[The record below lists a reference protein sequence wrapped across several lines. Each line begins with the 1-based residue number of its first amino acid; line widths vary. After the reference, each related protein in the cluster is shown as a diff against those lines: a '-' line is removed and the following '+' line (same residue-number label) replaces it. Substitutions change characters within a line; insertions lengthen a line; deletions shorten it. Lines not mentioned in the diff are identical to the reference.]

1 MTTAAQ
7 LPARADIPVEETWA
21 LDSIFATPADWEEAC
36 RTLEG
41 LLPELAAFQGRLAE
55 GPAVLLAAIQK
66 LEEAGTLLGKVSVY
80 ASNAASVD
88 TFDQAAT
95 ARMGQARSL
104 GARAG
109 AAMAFFDPELMSIGF
124 DTLKEWIHSTPEL
137 VFFAHYVDRLE
148 KRSPHVRS
156 TEVEE
161 VLALAGDP
169 FSGAFNSFNML
180 TNADLTFQ
188 PATDSAGAELEIG
201 QSSIGSLITHPD
213 RQVRR
218 SAWQNYSDGYLAFKN
233 TSASI
238 LTTAF
243 KQDVFSARVRR
254 YPSALHA
261 SLEPNN
267 VPVEVFHNLIE
278 VFRSNL
284 PTWHR
289 YWRIRRKALGLESFG
304 VYDIKAPLTD
314 SKPVVPFH
322 QAVDWI
328 CEGMAPLGEEY
339 VSIMRRGCLEERWV
353 DRARNRGKREGAFS
367 SGSFGTRPFIMM
379 SYADDLFSLS
389 TLAHELGHS
398 MHSYYS
404 RASQRFLYS
413 RYGLF
418 VAEVASNFNQAT
430 VRNYLMRTQTDPQF
444 QIALIEEAM
453 SNYHRYFFLMP
464 TLARFELEAHRRIE
478 QGAPLNADI
487 LTGILADYFEEG
499 YGGEVELDRQRI
511 GITWAQFLHMYMNF
525 YVYQYAT
532 GISGA
537 HALSHGV
544 TSGQPG
550 AAERYLDFLKSG
562 GSRYPL
568 NALQQAGVDL
578 TTPQPVE
585 AAFASLAGLVD
596 RLEKLLGQA

>member
-21 LDSIFATPADWEEAC
+21 LDSIFATPVDWEEAC
-36 RTLEG
+36 RKLEG

-109 AAMAFFDPELMSIGF
+109 AAMAFFDPDLMSIGF
-124 DTLKEWIHSTPEL
+124 DTLKEWMHSTPEL
-137 VFFAHYVDRLE
+137 AFFAHYVDRLE

-161 VLALAGDP
+161 LLALAGDP

-254 YPSALHA
+254 YPFALHA

-278 VFRSNL
+278 VFRNNL

-430 VRNYLMRTQTDPQF
+430 VRNYLMRTQTDPLF
-444 QIALIEEAM
+444 QVALIEEAM